1 MAQSQSWWEPLA
13 TPPPPDG
20 QSPNLEFEQMDP
32 EALPDAGEE
41 LLTRRVHLLGTGSI
55 GTLVAHALKLLP
67 NPPPV
72 SILMHRRE
80 LYDDFQSG
88 RRIVRLVNKN
98 TDINDEQT
106 GYDVDVREQTEDGK
120 LVWRHF
126 PAWKPNS
133 REEVSPVTDAERL
146 PSGETFIY
154 TLIVTV
160 KGPATVEALKSVKHR
175 VDARTTVLLMQN
187 GMGQIDLLNKKVFTD
202 PSTRPTY
209 MLGIIS
215 HGCHMQG
222 PFAVV
227 HAGFGTVAL
236 GIHRDLDRHP
246 LPPKGQETPPLN
258 LPSHERRTLYPSDND
273 LYSNLSSR
281 YLLRTLTRSTEL
293 ACAAYPYLDLLQL
306 QLEKLVANCLINPL
320 TALFDVPNAA
330 ILDNQPL
337 TRIQRLLIAEI
348 AFVIRSMP
356 ELEGIPN
363 VRTRFSASRLEAFS
377 LQITKKTGKNSSS
390 MREDIRHVRKTEID
404 YINGYIVKRGE
415 ELGIKCVLNYMIVNL
430 IKAKDELL
438 LKSGLHS
445 IPRDTAT
452 QTSTQEG
459 DTVVLGELEGRA
471 AEADMNEEQLLVHRA
486 DGSGE
491 TARSSRI
498 NRAQESFAQKNR

>member
-1 MAQSQSWWEPLA
+1 MRSFQCLQLTSRPYRWLSGYEQLPLRTSKSSRRWLCLSGTREPKVTKCSLRTASCEVVLSSERAFSTMAQSQSWWEPLA

-187 GMGQIDLLNKKVFTD
+187 GMGQIDLLNEKVFTD

-246 LPPKGQETPPLN
+246 LPPKGQETPPPN
-258 LPSHERRTLYPSDND
+258 LPSHAPSTQATTTSTATSPPATSCAPSRAPPNSPAPPTPTSTSCN
-273 LYSNLSSR
+273 SNS
-281 YLLRTLTRSTEL
+281 
-293 ACAAYPYLDLLQL
+293 
-306 QLEKLVANCLINPL
+306 K
-320 TALFDVPNAA
+320 
-330 ILDNQPL
+330 
-337 TRIQRLLIAEI
+337 
-348 AFVIRSMP
+348 
-356 ELEGIPN
+356 
-363 VRTRFSASRLEAFS
+363 
-377 LQITKKTGKNSSS
+377 SSS
-390 MREDIRHVRKTEID
+390 QT
-404 YINGYIVKRGE
+404 
-415 ELGIKCVLNYMIVNL
+415 
-430 IKAKDELL
+430 A
-438 LKSGLHS
+438 SSTHS
-445 IPRDTAT
+445 P
-452 QTSTQEG
+452 
-459 DTVVLGELEGRA
+459 
-471 AEADMNEEQLLVHRA
+471 
-486 DGSGE
+486 
-491 TARSSRI
+491 RSST
-498 NRAQESFAQKNR
+498 SPTPPSSTTSP